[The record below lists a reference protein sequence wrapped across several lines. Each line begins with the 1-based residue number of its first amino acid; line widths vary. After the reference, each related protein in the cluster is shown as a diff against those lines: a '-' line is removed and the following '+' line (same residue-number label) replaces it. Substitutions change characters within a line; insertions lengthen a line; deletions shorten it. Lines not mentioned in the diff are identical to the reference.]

1 MSLALTAFSR
11 PSPTRRRSAYTLVEI
26 MLVLSIIVVLLGA
39 GVYYLVGNVEAS
51 KMTRV
56 KADLS
61 ALGTQLNTY
70 HMQNLRFP
78 TTEQGLQALV
88 SKPATNPVPRV
99 WIQLLKPEALV
110 DPWGNPYQYRSPGE
124 HNPNAFDI
132 WSWGP
137 KGPGSTENILGN
149 W

>member
-1 MSLALTAFSR
+1 
-11 PSPTRRRSAYTLVEI
+11 

-51 KMTRV
+51 KITRV

-70 HMQNLRFP
+70 QMQNLRFP

-88 SKPATNPVPRV
+88 SKPTAAPAPRT
-99 WIQLLKPEALV
+99 WIQLLKPEALT
-110 DPWGNPYQYRSPGE
+110 DPWGHPYQYKAPGE
-124 HNPNAFDI
+124 HNKDAFDV
-132 WSWGP
+132 WSYGP
-137 KGPGSTENILGN
+137 KGPGATEGILGN